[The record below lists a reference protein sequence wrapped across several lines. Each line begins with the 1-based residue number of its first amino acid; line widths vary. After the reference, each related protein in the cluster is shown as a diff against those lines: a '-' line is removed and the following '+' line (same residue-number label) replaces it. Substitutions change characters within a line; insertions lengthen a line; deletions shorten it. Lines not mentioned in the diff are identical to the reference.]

1 MTNNESNTPLS
12 ESAFLVLLS
21 LAEGP
26 RHGYAILRD
35 VEELSGGRVTLSTGT
50 LYGVIRRYLDA
61 GWIKRAADPDP
72 QDNNRE
78 RQAYNLTSAGRRVV
92 AAEAERLETLVKLSR
107 ARLAAM
113 EA

>member
-1 MTNNESNTPLS
+1 MNDEQNTPLS

-26 RHGYAILRD
+26 RHGYGILRD
-35 VEELSGGRVTLSTGT
+35 VEQLSDGRVVLSTGT
-50 LYGVIRRYLDA
+50 LYGVIRRFLDS
-61 GWIKRAADPDP
+61 GWIKKAADPDP

-78 RQAYNLTSAGRRVV
+78 RQAYNLTNGGRRVV
-92 AAEAERLETLVKLSR
+92 AAEAARLETLVKLSR
-107 ARLAAM
+107 ARLAAQ

>member
-1 MTNNESNTPLS
+1 MTNETQPLS
-12 ESAFLVLLS
+12 ESAYLVLLS

-35 VEELSGGRVTLSTGT
+35 VEQLSDGRVILSTGT
-50 LYGVIRRYLDA
+50 LYGVIRRFLDT
-61 GWIKRAADPDP
+61 GWIRKAADPDP

-78 RQAYNLTSAGRRVV
+78 RQAYNLTATGRRVV
-92 AAEAERLETLVKLSR
+92 AAEAERLENLVKLSR
-107 ARLAAM
+107 ARLAAQ